1 MVVRTEYGNKAVVN
15 IISDSVLDQ
24 GIVGAVIKYK
34 ANVIV
39 TESVID
45 QSVIGKLLQIKS
57 VP

>member
-39 TESVID
+39 TESVI
-45 QSVIGKLLQIKS
+45 GKLLQIKS